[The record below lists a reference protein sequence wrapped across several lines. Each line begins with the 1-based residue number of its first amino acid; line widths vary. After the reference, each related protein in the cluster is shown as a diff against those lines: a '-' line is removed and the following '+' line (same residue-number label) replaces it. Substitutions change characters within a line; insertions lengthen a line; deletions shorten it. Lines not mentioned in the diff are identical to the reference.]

1 MAKKLFIK
9 THGCQMN
16 EYDSARMQ
24 DLLGDSHGFETTQN
38 EDEADLILLNTCSI
52 REKAQEKVFHQL
64 GRWKKL
70 KEKNP
75 NLKIG
80 VGGCVASQ
88 EGENIIKR
96 APQVDLVFGPQ
107 TIHRVP
113 DLYKNITEAKPASVD
128 ITFPKTEKFDY
139 LPEQNIDGPTAFVS
153 IMEGCNKYCS
163 FCVVPHTRG
172 HEISR
177 PIDDIL
183 KEIKGLSLQGVK
195 EINLLGQNVNSYR
208 DSKLKTKGLGLT
220 NLIRASAQI
229 EGIQRIQFTTSHP
242 FEFGQDL
249 IDIYLEVP
257 ELISYVHLP
266 VQSGSNSIL
275 EKMRRRHT
283 RDEYLEII
291 EKLKTV
297 REGISI
303 SSDFIVGFPGETEDD
318 FLDTLDLVDRVG
330 YDESFSF
337 IYSPRPNTTA
347 KDLEDDV
354 PLEEKKNRLSV
365 LQHKLENSALNIS
378 RKMVG
383 ETRKCLVTGVSKK
396 NPGEFQARTENNK
409 VVIFSCS
416 DQSMI
421 GKIVDIEIVEAKNK
435 SLRGVAA
442 SLN

>member
-139 LPEQNIDGPTAFVS
+139 LPDQNIDGPTAFVS

-291 EKLKTV
+291 DKLKTV

-416 DQSMI
+416 DQSLI

-442 SLN
+442 

>member
-1 MAKKLFIK
+1 
-9 THGCQMN
+9 MN

-113 DLYKNITEAKPASVD
+113 DLYKNISEAKPASVD

-208 DSKLKTKGLGLT
+208 DSKLRTKGLGLA

-442 SLN
+442 

>member
-1 MAKKLFIK
+1 
-9 THGCQMN
+9 MN

-113 DLYKNITEAKPASVD
+113 DLYKNITQATPSSVD

-354 PLEEKKNRLSV
+354 PLEEKKNRLSI

-442 SLN
+442 

>member
-24 DLLGDSHGFETTQN
+24 DLLNDSHGFETTDK
-38 EDEADLILLNTCSI
+38 EEEADLILLNTCSI

-88 EGENIIKR
+88 EGENIMKR

-113 DLYKNITEAKPASVD
+113 KLYQNIAQEELSPVD
-128 ITFPKTEKFDY
+128 ITFPKTEKFEH
-139 LPEQNIDGPTAFVS
+139 LPQQESEGPTAFVS

-177 PIDDIL
+177 PLEDIL
-183 KEIKGLSLQGVK
+183 KEIKGLSSQGVK

-208 DSKLKTKGLGLT
+208 DSKLKTKGLGLS
-220 NLIRASAQI
+220 NLIRATAEIDGI
-229 EGIQRIQFTTSHP
+229 ERIQFTTSHP

-249 IDIYLEVP
+249 IDIYNEVP
-257 ELISYVHLP
+257 ELIIYVHLP

-275 EKMRRRHT
+275 KQMRRRHT
-283 RDEYLEII
+283 REEYFEII
-291 EKLKTV
+291 EKLKSA

-303 SSDFIVGFPGETEDD
+303 SSDFIVGFPGETEKD
-318 FLDTLDLVDRVG
+318 FLDT
-330 YDESFSF
+330 
-337 IYSPRPNTTA
+337 
-347 KDLEDDV
+347 
-354 PLEEKKNRLSV
+354 
-365 LQHKLENSALNIS
+365 
-378 RKMVG
+378 
-383 ETRKCLVTGVSKK
+383 
-396 NPGEFQARTENNK
+396 
-409 VVIFSCS
+409 
-416 DQSMI
+416 
-421 GKIVDIEIVEAKNK
+421 
-435 SLRGVAA
+435 
-442 SLN
+442 

>member
-1 MAKKLFIK
+1 
-9 THGCQMN
+9 MN

-113 DLYKNITEAKPASVD
+113 ALYKNITEAKPASVD
-128 ITFPKTEKFDY
+128 IAFPKTEKFDY
-139 LPEQNIDGPTAFVS
+139 FPEQNVDGPTAFVS

-172 HEISR
+172 NEISR

-183 KEIKGLSLQGVK
+183 KEIEGLSLQGVK

-220 NLIRASAQI
+220 NLIRASAKI

-291 EKLKTV
+291 DKLKNV

-303 SSDFIVGFPGETEDD
+303 SSDFIVGFPGETEND

-442 SLN
+442 

>member
-1 MAKKLFIK
+1 
-9 THGCQMN
+9 MN

-139 LPEQNIDGPTAFVS
+139 LPEQKIDGPTAFVS

-283 RDEYLEII
+283 REEYLEII

-318 FLDTLDLVDRVG
+318 FLDTLDLVDQVG

-337 IYSPRPNTTA
+337 IYSPRPNTAA

-442 SLN
+442 

>member
-1 MAKKLFIK
+1 
-9 THGCQMN
+9 MN

-113 DLYKNITEAKPASVD
+113 DLYKNISEAKPASVD

-139 LPEQNIDGPTAFVS
+139 LPEQKIDGPTAFVS

-318 FLDTLDLVDRVG
+318 FLDTLDLVDQVG

-442 SLN
+442 

>member
-16 EYDSARMQ
+16 EYDSNRMQ
-24 DLLGDSHGFETTQN
+24 DLLGISHGFETTDN
-38 EDEADLILLNTCSI
+38 EEEADLILLNTCSI

-70 KEKNP
+70 KDKNP

-88 EGENIIKR
+88 EGDNIMKR
-96 APQVDLVFGPQ
+96 APQVDIVFGPQ

-113 DLYKNITEAKPASVD
+113 KLYENVAENKLESVD
-128 ITFPKTEKFDY
+128 ITFPKTEKFDH
-139 LPEQNIDGPTAFVS
+139 LPEQSSDGPTAFVS

-172 HEISR
+172 NEISR
-177 PIDDIL
+177 PLDDIL
-183 KEIKGLSLQGVK
+183 KEIEGLAEKGVK
-195 EINLLGQNVNSYR
+195 EVNLLGQNVNSYR
-208 DSKLKTKGLGLT
+208 DSKLKTKGLGLS
-220 NLIRASAQI
+220 NLIRSSSVI
-229 EGIQRIQFTTSHP
+229 EGIERIQFTTSHP

-249 IDIYLEVP
+249 IDIYQEVP
-257 ELISYVHLP
+257 QLISYVHLP
-266 VQSGSNSIL
+266 VQSGSNDIL
-275 EKMRRRHT
+275 KKMRRRHS
-283 RDEYLEII
+283 RDQYFEII
-291 EKLKTV
+291 DKLKSAKS
-297 REGISI
+297 GISI
-303 SSDFIVGFPGETEDD
+303 SSDFIVGFPGETEKD
-318 FLDTLDLVDRVG
+318 FLDTLDLVDYVG

-354 PLEEKKNRLSV
+354 PLGEKKVRLQE
-365 LQHKLENSALNIS
+365 LQHKLENSALSIS

-383 ETRKCLVTGVSKK
+383 EIRKCLVTNISKK
-396 NPGEFQARTENNK
+396 NPGEFQARADNNK

-416 DQSMI
+416 DPTTI
-421 GKIVDIEIVEAKNK
+421 GEIIDIEIVEARNK
-435 SLRGVAA
+435 SLRGIAV
-442 SLN
+442 

>member
-1 MAKKLFIK
+1 
-9 THGCQMN
+9 MN

-113 DLYKNITEAKPASVD
+113 DLYKNISEAKPASVD

-291 EKLKTV
+291 DKLKTV

-347 KDLEDDV
+347 KDLDDDV

-416 DQSMI
+416 DQSLI

-442 SLN
+442 

>member
-1 MAKKLFIK
+1 
-9 THGCQMN
+9 MN

-128 ITFPKTEKFDY
+128 IAFPKTEKFDY
-139 LPEQNIDGPTAFVS
+139 FPEQNVDGPTAFVS

-172 HEISR
+172 NEISR

-183 KEIKGLSLQGVK
+183 KEIEGLSLQGVK

-220 NLIRASAQI
+220 NLIRASAKI

-291 EKLKTV
+291 DKLKNV

-303 SSDFIVGFPGETEDD
+303 SSDFIVGFPGETEND

-354 PLEEKKNRLSV
+354 PLEEKKIRLSV

-442 SLN
+442 

>member
-1 MAKKLFIK
+1 
-9 THGCQMN
+9 MN

-291 EKLKTV
+291 DKLKTV

-347 KDLEDDV
+347 KDLDDDV

-416 DQSMI
+416 DQSLI

-442 SLN
+442 

>member
-1 MAKKLFIK
+1 
-9 THGCQMN
+9 MN

-128 ITFPKTEKFDY
+128 ISFPKTEKFDY
-139 LPEQNIDGPTAFVS
+139 FPEQNVDGPTAFVS

-291 EKLKTV
+291 DKLKNV

-303 SSDFIVGFPGETEDD
+303 SSDFIVGFPGETEND
-318 FLDTLDLVDRVG
+318 FLDTLDLVDQVG

-383 ETRKCLVTGVSKK
+383 DTRKCLVTGVSKK

-442 SLN
+442 

>member
-1 MAKKLFIK
+1 MAKKLYIK

-16 EYDSARMQ
+16 EYVSARMQ

-128 ITFPKTEKFDY
+128 IAFPKTEKFDY
-139 LPEQNIDGPTAFVS
+139 FPEQNVDGPTAFVS
-153 IMEGCNKYCS
+153 IMEGSNKYCS

-177 PIDDIL
+177 PVDDIL

-220 NLIRASAQI
+220 NLIRASAKI

-242 FEFGQDL
+242 YEFGQDL

-291 EKLKTV
+291 DKLKNV

-303 SSDFIVGFPGETEDD
+303 SSDFIVGFPGETEND

-383 ETRKCLVTGVSKK
+383 ETRKCLGTGVSKK

-442 SLN
+442 

>member
-1 MAKKLFIK
+1 
-9 THGCQMN
+9 MN

-24 DLLGDSHGFETTQN
+24 DLRGDSHGFETTQN

-113 DLYKNITEAKPASVD
+113 ALYKNITEAKPASVD
-128 ITFPKTEKFDY
+128 IAFPKTEKFDY
-139 LPEQNIDGPTAFVS
+139 FPEQNVDGPTAFVS

-172 HEISR
+172 NEISR

-183 KEIKGLSLQGVK
+183 KEIEGLSLQGVK

-220 NLIRASAQI
+220 NLIRASAKI

-291 EKLKTV
+291 DKLKNV

-303 SSDFIVGFPGETEDD
+303 SSDFIVGFPGETEND

-442 SLN
+442 

>member
-1 MAKKLFIK
+1 
-9 THGCQMN
+9 MN
-16 EYDSARMQ
+16 EYDSARMK

-183 KEIKGLSLQGVK
+183 KEIKGLSMQGVK

-291 EKLKTV
+291 DKLKTV

-347 KDLEDDV
+347 KDLDDDV

-416 DQSMI
+416 DQSLI

-442 SLN
+442 

>member
-1 MAKKLFIK
+1 
-9 THGCQMN
+9 MN

-291 EKLKTV
+291 EKLKTA
-297 REGISI
+297 RKGISI

-416 DQSMI
+416 DQSLI

-442 SLN
+442 

>member
-128 ITFPKTEKFDY
+128 IAFPKTEKFDY
-139 LPEQNIDGPTAFVS
+139 FPEQNVDGPTAFVS

-183 KEIKGLSLQGVK
+183 KEIRGLSQQGVK

-208 DSKLKTKGLGLT
+208 DSKLKTKGLGLS
-220 NLIRASAQI
+220 NLIRASAKI

-291 EKLKTV
+291 DKLKNV

-303 SSDFIVGFPGETEDD
+303 SSDFIVGFPGETEND

-421 GKIVDIEIVEAKNK
+421 GKIVDIEIIEAKNK

-442 SLN
+442 